1 MSYPFSINVVPAYS
15 RDYKNK
21 KEILSDY
28 LANKDFQVSD
38 ISSRGYIN
46 KQDCLDDGISC
57 LIVRY
62 GGNLR
67 KVTSINVIKNK
78 MN

>member
-1 MSYPFSINVVPAYS
+1 MYPFSINCVPAYS

-21 KEILSDY
+21 KEILADY

-46 KQDCLDDGISC
+46 RQDCLDDGISC

-62 GGNLR
+62 KNLK